1 MHDVGLD
8 VGSIVAQLF
17 GLIYLDKF
25 DHYIKRNLKI
35 KHYIRYV
42 DDMVFIGLSQQ
53 ECYLLL
59 NLCIEFLNDNL
70 GLALSKWKIQSLHR
84 SINFCGYRTNRY
96 YRLIRKRSLKT
107 FNNGLK
113 YHDYDTIES
122 VLAHAEH
129 SASYNFFMKK
139 LKPLHDFLPKHLKRR
154 IDKWQSIHSSPLKE
168 LTGTA

>member
-1 MHDVGLD
+1 MFMHDVGVD

-17 GLIYLDKF
+17 GLIYLDRF

-42 DDMVFIGLSQQ
+42 DDMVFIGLPKQ

-70 GLALSKWKIQSLHR
+70 GLILSKWKIQSLHR

-96 YRLIRKRSLKT
+96 YRLIRKRSLKA
-107 FNNGLK
+107 FNNGLTH
-113 YHDYDTIES
+113 YDYDTIES

-129 SASYNFFMKK
+129 SAS
-139 LKPLHDFLPKHLKRR
+139 
-154 IDKWQSIHSSPLKE
+154 S
-168 LTGTA
+168 

>member
-1 MHDVGLD
+1 MIWCLLVLL
-8 VGSIVAQLF
+8 SI
-17 GLIYLDKF
+17 
-25 DHYIKRNLKI
+25 
-35 KHYIRYV
+35 
-42 DDMVFIGLSQQ
+42 
-53 ECYLLL
+53 
-59 NLCIEFLNDNL
+59 NLCIEFLNNNL
-70 GLALSKWKIQSLHR
+70 SLTLSKWKIQSLHR

-129 SASYNFFMKK
+129 SASYNFLMKK

-154 IDKWQSIHSSPLKE
+154 INKWQSIHSSPLRA